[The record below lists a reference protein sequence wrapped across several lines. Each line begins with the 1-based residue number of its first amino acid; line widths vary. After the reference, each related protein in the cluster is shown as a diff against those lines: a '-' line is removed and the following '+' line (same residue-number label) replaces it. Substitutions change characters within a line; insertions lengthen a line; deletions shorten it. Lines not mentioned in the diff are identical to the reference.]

1 MPEPGS
7 PAGPGPTDRAF
18 GIDLAKVL
26 AANLIVWH
34 HLAFYGPMAD
44 RAAQL
49 WPALI
54 DWLAQYG
61 REAVP
66 VFLVVGGYLA
76 ARGVAPDGRLTRGPS
91 MFSRLTDRYLR
102 LSAPFAVV
110 VVLAVLANLLAAQW
124 MQHDSISEVMGPHQ
138 ALAHMLLVHDL
149 IGIPALTAGA
159 WYVAIDFQLYAL
171 LLVLLTLA
179 RASEKRVWIGRRHG
193 PWMVALLGAASML
206 YFNRIFDLDIVGV
219 YFFGAYALG
228 ALAAWWAPAAHRR
241 PGLLLMAALAS
252 LALWIEWRDRLAVAL
267 VVAIWLAVLVSVR
280 PVVGSSSAWSFVHRW
295 SERSY
300 ALFLVHFPVCLLVNA
315 AFTRWASH
323 EAEVQALG
331 LVSAWLGS
339 LWVASLFHR
348 WVEQPLARVI
358 RAWRQG
364 STSAAAAKAERIGP
378 GSAR

>member
-1 MPEPGS
+1 MPEPGL
-7 PAGPGPTDRAF
+7 ATATGPTERAF

-44 RAAQL
+44 RAAER

-76 ARGVAPDGRLTRGPS
+76 ARGLAPDGRLMRGPS

-102 LSAPFAVV
+102 LSAPFAVI
-110 VVLAVLANLLAAQW
+110 VVLAVLANLLAARW
-124 MQHDSISEVMGPHQ
+124 MQHDSISEVLGPHQ
-138 ALAHMLLVHDL
+138 AIAHVLLVHDL
-149 IGIPALTAGA
+149 VGIPALTAGA

-179 RASEKRVWIGRRHG
+179 RGSEQRVRSRRRHG
-193 PWMVALLGAASML
+193 PWMVALLGAASLL
-206 YFNRIFDLDIVGV
+206 YFNRITELDIIGL

-228 ALAAWWAPAAHRR
+228 ALVAWWAPTARRR
-241 PGLLLMAALAS
+241 PWLVLMAALAS

-280 PVVGSSSAWSFVHRW
+280 PAAGASAAWSFVHRW

-315 AFTRWASH
+315 AFTRWASSD
-323 EAEVQALG
+323 AAVQAVG
-331 LVSAWLGS
+331 LVSAWLAS
-339 LWVASLFHR
+339 LWAARMFHLR
-348 WVEQPLARVI
+348 VEQPLSRSI

-364 STSAAAAKAERIGP
+364 RAKPAQAGAEEMGS